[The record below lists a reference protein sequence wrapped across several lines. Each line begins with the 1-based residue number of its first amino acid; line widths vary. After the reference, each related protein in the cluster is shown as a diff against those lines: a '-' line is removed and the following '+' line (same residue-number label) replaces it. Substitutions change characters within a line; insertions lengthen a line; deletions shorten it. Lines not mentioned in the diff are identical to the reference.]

1 MSLDYSDIYIPDC
14 WVFRRNDRGD
24 FNGVSEA
31 FLPRKLSITCEHWT
45 QISNTPLFSYHDHPG
60 EPRVIFDLLRL
71 QIPFSFPKRIFRFS
85 KLLCLQTPSRDFW
98 PYSIVFSTTT
108 PRATFDLLGF
118 ANDIILPFLF
128 DFAFCRRES
137 VLNVQS
143 FILIVL
149 DVAKVTSWHLW
160 SISTE
165 RVFTVTG
172 RLFMLGCSV

>member
-31 FLPRKLSITCEHWT
+31 FQPRKLSITCEHWT
-45 QISNTPLFSYHDHPG
+45 QISHTPLFSYHDHPR
-60 EPRVIFDLLRL
+60 EPFLWFTAISNSIFVSKNNLSFFKTSMSSDSIKRFLTLFHCFLHDHSTSDLWSSG
-71 QIPFSFPKRIFRFS
+71 ICKWYHF
-85 KLLCLQTPSRDFW
+85 T
-98 PYSIVFSTTT
+98 
-108 PRATFDLLGF
+108 
-118 ANDIILPFLF
+118 FLF